1 MTKKKPSPQNRIWE
15 KERRERLNK
24 SFEDLQ
30 RLLPDHDPNA
40 TLTKIEILQ
49 KAIEL
54 IGKLQ
59 KKIKDLIDE
68 CHDPLKE
75 HVHEQDNRLQK
86 LLARND
92 ELIGLLRKAKV
103 TIPPCKY
110 TIEEQNE
117 RQHQQ
122 TEEKENGK
130 TDGKRRK
137 PAGSKKQ
144 SVIKKKPAPT
154 ITPSSGPVTDGL
166 ALSQLNNVTPPS
178 SGVVSDPSVA
188 TSAPC
193 PAIVTSALRNL
204 NGPSVITGGGVSV
217 SVTPALQ
224 PAPIMTTSVL
234 ITNNGRLLQMPLV
247 TPPAS
252 LLIVGNEDVRAKL
265 NLRKRSHSS
274 ATGGVKGRP
283 PKMGR
288 FTIKSIDV
296 IPGRIVNGKIPIAPL
311 PRPVKRPIV
320 NEPTTAARVGTTKL
334 QKRLRHNSTK
344 KTRKGKTRVKSGSD
358 PAAGDNKKEKLE
370 QTSLV
375 NASSDVLQSNT
386 QVKALTDQNPIATDT
401 TSGGDQQRGLEDTTK
416 VPQREAGTASHADLA
431 HHPTT
436 ELGLTHTDLEEDLF
450 ANLQAMPSDSDTHR
464 DANGD
469 GPLSPTAAYLMNFP
483 LVAGGGKAAG
493 NHLTEPCDD
502 ENDECSPGGQ
512 PTNTRTVEQ
521 ENAKKS
527 SDSYNDSTG
536 NGVMADN
543 YASFFNYNPMDVAT
557 GEAGSVPITTIS
569 SSSNTNRDSGGLT
582 TNYATNYQ
590 SIDTMLEHRPVL
602 PNLVGTTSQSETVPP
617 DTSSTSSSA
626 TTFTFTLTSTTTST
640 PVTTQPHSTAAN
652 HFYTPSKAS
661 VVADGSTNCPVNRKP
676 PPVTPIEFTF
686 SLTTTTAAPPRTVQ
700 SQYTNSTILATTMT
714 TPSYDTYGY
723 YHKTPTKSSSYSSTF
738 NAILDPL
745 LTNCGNTNGDNIST
759 EKPATSFTFC
769 LTSTTKT
776 QPSYTQS
783 ASSIATAQP
792 TQIFSESNVP
802 KVSVRQQQS
811 VGGALSSHKMKDGT
825 SVRSTNDNYESD
837 FHLQQTQQH
846 QSKYDVSWMAEGR
859 QEYKSSDHVSIVT
872 QSHTT
877 SYNQYNHLQQHQP
890 QSQQNQQQQQY
901 SQQSQQ
907 QIGYEYTSQ
916 LINSSIDYAIPSA
929 TGYGANFELNHPHN
943 QNPNRKSDIFFAH
956 PVGDEGVATGLAGT
970 WSSPSK
976 LHDNSYFVPPVTLPV
991 VSNGGIELNTS
1002 SASCKQASS
1011 SVRKAQQASAQQEST
1026 GSISG
1031 TGSSFLSVSQLV
1043 DQSNK
1048 VYSNNNASVQG
1059 NLPSSVSGTSCQQHK
1074 PPNNSYSAEA
1084 LIGNTT
1090 YNTSN
1095 SASDSSEAVHGR
1107 KDKLY
1112 DYGCSGNA
1120 PIGELIANP
1129 SNAATIPFNFDGYT
1143 TPTTDYSKSYNFS
1156 NQFLDGGN
1164 GYGSLTTAT
1173 PSGTATGS
1181 GLYYGKTT
1189 AASSQGSY
1197 FHPAAGNN
1205 FSSTGSNYHAIP
1217 AAPTVN
1223 GDGFPS
1229 YYLPSFTEKAVSS
1242 NHSTSGKHYTGVVPS
1257 EQQQHKSSE
1266 RKSHKGSNVRPA
1278 TDYVRSMASNS
1289 TTSSIPNSAT
1299 SNSYSL
1305 TTSSQF
1311 PNNGTIVVSSAKTQP
1326 TESVSY
1332 PNYHQHQQH
1341 QQQQISQH
1349 EQQRTYRSIP
1359 ADIVHSTQKPSHQ
1372 GIEPTA
1378 SYSYNQ
1384 YSTSSTH
1391 SYEPSKVPS
1400 KRQSSVLPPDEGFNG
1415 IDSTSYIANQS
1426 HHLDVASCF
1435 NTSSSVPSSGGAIG
1449 YGATSAPQMPL
1460 YGSQVHH
1467 HQHPHHHH
1475 HHHQSG
1481 SSSLVQSSSGGTIT
1495 NFNLSTICPEIND
1508 KTGRTA
1514 VDRGDA
1520 EPSVASIMTLW

>member
-92 ELIGLLRKAKV
+92 ELMGLLRKAKV
-103 TIPPCKY
+103 AIPPCKY
-110 TIEEQNE
+110 TIEEQLE
-117 RQHQQ
+117 RRDQR

-130 TDGKRRK
+130 TDGKKRK

-144 SVIKKKPAPT
+144 SVIKKNPAPT
-154 ITPSSGPVTDGL
+154 GAPASGPVADGL
-166 ALSQLNNVTPPS
+166 ALSNLNNVTPPA
-178 SGVVSDPSVA
+178 SGAVSDSSVA
-188 TSAPC
+188 TSVPC

-217 SVTPALQ
+217 TPALQ
-224 PAPIMTTSVL
+224 PTPIMTTSVL

-265 NLRKRSHSS
+265 NLRKRSHCSVPG
-274 ATGGVKGRP
+274 AVKGRP
-283 PKMGR
+283 PKVGR

-320 NEPTTAARVGTTKL
+320 SEPTAASRVGASKL
-334 QKRLRHNSTK
+334 HKRLRHNSTK
-344 KTRKGKTRVKSGSD
+344 KAKKGKPGAKSGPD
-358 PAAGDNKKEKLE
+358 PAADENKKGNVE
-370 QTSLV
+370 QTPLV
-375 NASSDVLQSNT
+375 NGSSDAPQSIE
-386 QVKALTDQNPIATDT
+386 QDRAL
-401 TSGGDQQRGLEDTTK
+401 GDQTHAINDTPAEQGHQRRLEGPLKDSQK
-416 VPQREAGTASHADLA
+416 EP
-431 HHPTT
+431 T
-436 ELGLTHTDLEEDLF
+436 ELGLSHAELEEDLF
-450 ANLQAMPSDSDTHR
+450 ANLHAMPSDPDSDR

-469 GPLSPTAAYLMNFP
+469 TPLSPTAAYLLNFP

-493 NHLTEPCDD
+493 NHLAEPCDD
-502 ENDECSPGGQ
+502 ESHECSPGQ
-512 PTNTRTVEQ
+512 AANTRTVEQ
-521 ENAKKS
+521 EIVKKS
-527 SDSYNDSTG
+527 DIPYNDPTG
-536 NGVMADN
+536 NGVMTEN
-543 YASFFNYNPMDVAT
+543 YGSFFNYNPMDTAS
-557 GEAGSVPITTIS
+557 GDGGSVPTTTSGS
-569 SSSNTNRDSGGLT
+569 STNTNRDPGGLNT
-582 TNYATNYQ
+582 SYATNYQ
-590 SIDTMLEHRPVL
+590 SIDTMLEHRSVL
-602 PNLVGTTSQSETVPP
+602 PNVTVTTTQSETVAT
-617 DTSSTSSSA
+617 DNSTISSSA
-626 TTFTFTLTSTTTST
+626 STFTFTLTSTTTST
-640 PVTTQPHSTAAN
+640 PVTTQSHSTAAN
-652 HFYTPSKAS
+652 HFYTPSKVS
-661 VVADGSTNCPVNRKP
+661 VVTDGSLDSPANRKP

-723 YHKTPTKSSSYSSTF
+723 YHKTSTKTSSYSSTF

-745 LTNCGNTNGDNIST
+745 LANCGNVNGDNITT

-776 QPSYTQS
+776 QPSYAQS
-783 ASSIATAQP
+783 ASSIANPQS
-792 TQIFSESNVP
+792 TQIFSESSVP

-811 VGGALSSHKMKDGT
+811 VGGALSGHKMKDGA
-825 SVRSTNDNYESD
+825 SVRSREAMGSHATSDTYESD
-837 FHLQQTQQH
+837 FHLQQTHQQ
-846 QSKYDVSWMAEGR
+846 QSSKYDVSWMAEGR
-859 QEYKSSDHVSIVT
+859 HEFKR
-872 QSHTT
+872 
-877 SYNQYNHLQQHQP
+877 
-890 QSQQNQQQQQY
+890 
-901 SQQSQQ
+901 
-907 QIGYEYTSQ
+907 
-916 LINSSIDYAIPSA
+916 
-929 TGYGANFELNHPHN
+929 YGVNFDLNHPHN
-943 QNPNRKSDIFFAH
+943 TNSSRKSDIFFAH
-956 PVGDEGVATGLAGT
+956 PVGDEGAGS

-976 LHDNSYFVPPVTLPV
+976 LHDNSYFVPPVTLPAIG
-991 VSNGGIELNTS
+991 NGGIELNTS
-1002 SASCKQASS
+1002 DASCKQASS
-1011 SVRKAQQASAQQEST
+1011 SVKRTQQASAAQESA
-1026 GSISG
+1026 GNSSG

-1043 DQSNK
+1043 DQSSKAYPTNHG
-1048 VYSNNNASVQG
+1048 NGQG
-1059 NLPSSVSGTSCQQHK
+1059 NLPSSVSVSSCQQHK

-1095 SASDSSEAVHGR
+1095 HLTDASEAAQGR
-1107 KDKLY
+1107 KEKLY
-1112 DYGCSGNA
+1112 DYGCSSNA
-1120 PIGELIANP
+1120 PMGELLANP
-1129 SNAATIPFNFDGYT
+1129 SNTANIPFNFDAYT
-1143 TPTTDYSKSYNFS
+1143 TPGTDYSKSYSFS
-1156 NQFLDGGN
+1156 NHFLDGGN
-1164 GYGSLTTAT
+1164 AYGSFPTAT
-1173 PSGTATGS
+1173 STGTGTGS
-1181 GLYYGKTT
+1181 GLYYGKT
-1189 AASSQGSY
+1189 AASTQGSY
-1197 FHPAAGNN
+1197 YHPSTGSNL
-1205 FSSTGSNYHAIP
+1205 SSTGSNYPAISAVP
-1217 AAPTVN
+1217 SAN
-1223 GDGFPS
+1223 GDSFPS
-1229 YYLPSFTEKAVSS
+1229 YYLPSFTEKA
-1242 NHSTSGKHYTGVVPS
+1242 STNSCSSGKHYTGVMSS
-1257 EQQQHKSSE
+1257 ELQHYKSSE
-1266 RKSHKGSNVRPA
+1266 RKSHKGGNVRPA
-1278 TDYVRSMASNS
+1278 TDYVRSMV
-1289 TTSSIPNSAT
+1289 PNSASST
-1299 SNSYSL
+1299 VASSAPSSSYSL

-1311 PNNGTIVVSSAKTQP
+1311 PSNGTTVVASSAKPQASEP
-1326 TESVSY
+1326 VSY

-1341 QQQQISQH
+1341 QQQQMSQH

-1359 ADIVHSTQKPSHQ
+1359 AEVVHSTSQKSSHQ
-1372 GIEPTA
+1372 DGTGGSAA

-1391 SYEPSKVPS
+1391 SYESSKAPPS
-1400 KRQSSVLPPDEGFNG
+1400 KRQSSLLPPDEGFNG
-1415 IDSTSYIANQS
+1415 IDTTSYIAGQS

-1435 NTSSSVPSSGGAIG
+1435 NTSSSVPSSGGTIG
-1449 YGATSAPQMPL
+1449 YGASTPSQLPL

-1467 HQHPHHHH
+1467 HQQPHPHHHH
-1475 HHHQSG
+1475 YHQGGMSG